1 MSKLA
6 PEAIPDMIALDHWEM
21 LRFLVN
27 KALDTYSP
35 IEPEQL
41 SGTGDCLCHLRRLA
55 KSDSWANVKL
65 PWTAW
70 LSNRQGRDRG
80 QEGLAPSRIVAGTN
94 GAPKH
99 LSIPRSSSRAPVR
112 SSRRLPDYRWLGVV
126 AMIASGHGA
135 LSSN

>member
-55 KSDSWANVKL
+55 KSDSWAKVNL
-65 PWTAW
+65 PWTAS

-80 QEGLAPSRIVAGTN
+80 QRDLRQAALVPEPTAR
-94 GAPKH
+94 
-99 LSIPRSSSRAPVR
+99 LSIYLS
-112 SSRRLPDYRWLGVV
+112 
-126 AMIASGHGA
+126 HGLQA
-135 LSSN
+135 GRE